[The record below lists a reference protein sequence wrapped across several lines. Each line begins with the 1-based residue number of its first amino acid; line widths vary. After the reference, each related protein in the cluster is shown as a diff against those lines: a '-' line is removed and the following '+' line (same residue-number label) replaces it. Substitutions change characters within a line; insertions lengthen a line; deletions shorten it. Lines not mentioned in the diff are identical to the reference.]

1 MGKYKFFSDAG
12 HSWLQVPAREVTELG
27 IDISKHSYVDRSSG
41 MFYLEEEA
49 DVKSFI
55 EAKMGITDDA
65 VYSAPPDLPKI
76 ISEWCRE
83 NTEDAPYE
91 ENSFVRDLEPVSGY
105 LIITE
110 RKNG

>member
-12 HSWLQVPAREVTELG
+12 HGWLQVPAREVTELG
-27 IDISKHSYVDRSSG
+27 IDISKHSY
-41 MFYLEEEA
+41 LEEDV

-83 NTEDAPYE
+83 NMEDAPYE